1 MKLFTPLFN
10 QPRKIAAIG
19 LALLLVILLIGLS
32 YRSGEHARA
41 KFDAN
46 QAQQIVQA
54 ISVLNS
60 EVNDLKTLDITTSQ
74 TFQGKVNQQVQSAW
88 QQVSDSLG
96 QLGTQNTTLQGQT
109 VQVIDA
115 THQETL
121 QKIAGLNANLQAI
134 KKAVTPPAYLNES
147 ALPFHVLGLDYWNGE
162 PKLTITLNNQND
174 LIGQGETRNGWTI
187 IQINPDN
194 HNVIFQN
201 ANHQMVKVGV

>member
-1 MKLFTPLFN
+1 MKLFTSLFN
-10 QPRKIAAIG
+10 QPKRIVAIG
-19 LALLLVILLIGLS
+19 LALLLLILLVALS
-32 YRSGEHARA
+32 YRSGEHSRA
-41 KFDAN
+41 KFDAD
-46 QAQQIVQA
+46 QTQQIVQA
-54 ISVLNS
+54 IGVLNS
-60 EVNDLKTLDITTSQ
+60 EVSDLKILDLNASQ
-74 TFQGKVNQQVQSAW
+74 TLPGKVNQQVQNAW
-88 QQVSDSLG
+88 QQVTDSLS
-96 QLGTQNTTLQGQT
+96 QLGSQNTALQGQT

-134 KKAVTPPAYLNES
+134 KKAVTPPAYLNEN

-201 ANHQMVKVGV
+201 ANRQMVKVGV